1 MADAAK
7 LLAQALSLPADERA
21 ELAARLLDSLE
32 QPQGLSIDD
41 HTELE
46 VRAAEALRGA
56 PGIAWDDLKRSLS
69 K

>member
-32 QPQGLSIDD
+32 PSPGLSIDD
-41 HTELE
+41 HAELE
-46 VRAAEALRGA
+46 ARAAEARRGE